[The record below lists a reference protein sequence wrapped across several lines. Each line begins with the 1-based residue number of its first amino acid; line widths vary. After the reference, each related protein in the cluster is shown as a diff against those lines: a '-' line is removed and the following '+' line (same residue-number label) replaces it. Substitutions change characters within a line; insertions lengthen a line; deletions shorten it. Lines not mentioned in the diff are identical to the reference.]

1 MNALRIRELLHATFV
16 LLLLAGSALAH
27 AGGRVYPIPYL
38 TDGMLAD
45 IQLDDGSVD
54 EWYDLVGEPTMT
66 LLDFAEGMWGS
77 ELDPSDLDFRIWLGW
92 HDNPP
97 RLYVAFAASDDLYKN
112 THDYGSEEFDD
123 SMYFQDG
130 IFLAIDGD
138 HSGGPGLTQLFA
150 DEEEPDLLGF
160 YGQTQFYTAI
170 AFTGSGPTLDDEVVR
185 LRTGNFAW
193 TALPPYGEG
202 GGDAGGENP
211 AFSVIE
217 LYVTPFDR
225 FGDWEGPEGSLVSD
239 LKAEKV
245 IGFGILVNDMDPPD
259 FPSAWTPEA
268 LEPLDDFP
276 PSFQVTQLRA
286 DGFIDGILL
295 ASDPAGPENGS
306 AVEPVSWGRIKA
318 SLEMD

>member
-1 MNALRIRELLHATFV
+1 MNALRIRELLHAGLCLF
-16 LLLLAGSALAH
+16 LLAASAGAH
-27 AGGRVYPIPYL
+27 AGGRVYPISYL

-54 EWYDLVGEPTMT
+54 EWYDLIGEPTMT
-66 LLDFAEGMWGS
+66 LLDFADESWGS
-77 ELDPSDLDFRIWLGW
+77 ELDPSDLDFAIWLAW
-92 HDNPP
+92 HDDPA
-97 RLYVAFAASDDLYKN
+97 RLYLAFAAADDLYKN
-112 THDYGSEEFDD
+112 THDYDSEDFED
-123 SMYFQDG
+123 SMYFQDS
-130 IFLAIDGD
+130 ILLAIDGD
-138 HSGGPGLTQLFA
+138 HSGGLGLSQFF
-150 DEEEPDLLGF
+150 EGESEPDALGF
-160 YGQTQFYTAI
+160 YGQTQLYAAL

-185 LRTGNFAW
+185 FQTGNFAW

-239 LKAEKV
+239 LKAENV

-259 FPSAWTPEA
+259 FPTAWAPEA

-276 PSFQVTQLRA
+276 PSFQVTQRRA

-295 ASDPAGPENGS
+295 ASEPAGPENGS